1 MPQLAMPQGF
11 RKGRLSYTVTS
22 ATGAKVEILLKQ
34 KAFRIIS
41 MGQHEGVSTWS
52 KKMRFRKIWFV
63 GQMQL
68 GTINFQRPSHLPL
81 PVEMLIAHFTTLHI
95 CSPKQRA
102 TTITT
107 TCKYSKPGHQMFS
120 HIM

>member
-63 GQMQL
+63 GQNATWYHKL
-68 GTINFQRPSHLPL
+68 SKALPSPITRRNANSPL
-81 PVEMLIAHFTTLHI
+81 YHF
-95 CSPKQRA
+95 A
-102 TTITT
+102 
-107 TCKYSKPGHQMFS
+107 YMFS
-120 HIM
+120 QTKGNNHNNHL

>member
-22 ATGAKVEILLKQ
+22 AATGAKVEVLLKQ
-34 KAFRIIS
+34 KAFRIIV

-52 KKMRFRKIWFV
+52 KRMRFRKIWFV
-63 GQMQL
+63 GQIQL
-68 GTINFQRPSHLPL
+68 GTINFSKALPSPIQLL
-81 PVEMLIAHFTTLHI
+81 SAHFATLHI
-95 CSPKQRA
+95 CFPKQRA

-120 HIM
+120 HVM